1 MGDEVMGASSSKP
14 VTGREIGL
22 LLLIL
27 EKREDEALV
36 CSGDDSGVVV
46 DGWRYSSEMKRI

>member
-14 VTGREIGL
+14 VTGMESG

>member
-1 MGDEVMGASSSKP
+1 MGASSSKP

>member
-1 MGDEVMGASSSKP
+1 MGASSSKP
-14 VTGREIGL
+14 VTGMESEL

-46 DGWRYSSEMKRI
+46 DG